1 MSQKEEQTHPPSW
14 PSTLNLTRQTPSTP
28 SGTRA
33 NHRSRPCPGGPG
45 GCPEGGGVH
54 SNLVSACWDEGAKLI
69 GHQEMLQDESALSK
83 IHTHTC
89 HSLKQQS

>member
-1 MSQKEEQTHPPSW
+1 M
-14 PSTLNLTRQTPSTP
+14 
-28 SGTRA
+28 A
-33 NHRSRPCPGGPG
+33 
-45 GCPEGGGVH
+45 PEPTTGAIPAQVAQEVVLGGGVH